1 MAISKPTANIYLDTR
16 KELKNN
22 KYPVKLNV
30 YYLGKNRLFGLPIKL
45 TKTEWEKINSPK
57 LRDKNLK
64 DIKTKLDYYEGEKF
78 EATLKEI
85 EEPFT
90 FQKFKTAFEKQD
102 SSQLVSHD
110 VYALFDR
117 FISEQERKG
126 KVGNA
131 GIYRNARNSF
141 QRLRKRLF
149 INQVTVDFL
158 KDYENQMK
166 KSGKKIN
173 YIGLNLRCM
182 RAIYNM
188 AIAEKLAKQ
197 EDYPFS
203 QKRRDKKFAI
213 KTEETKKKALSA
225 DQLAKLKQY
234 EPQTPAQKK
243 AFRFWWFALHA
254 YGINMTDI
262 CHLKYKDIVGN
273 KIIIER
279 IKTEDTTIS
288 SKPVRIL
295 ITPEIQSCIDDYGN
309 QDKSPD
315 AYVFNILKHGW
326 SAKQERDMVMSFT
339 RNINKHM
346 KKISE
351 DLGLERPISTNWARH
366 SFSTFLKSGLIPIE
380 VISEALGHSSIETTK
395 IYLDSFEDDVLELI
409 AKRLSEI

>member
-1 MAISKPTANIYLDTR
+1 
-16 KELKNN
+16 
-22 KYPVKLNV
+22 
-30 YYLGKNRLFGLPIKL
+30 
-45 TKTEWEKINSPK
+45 
-57 LRDKNLK
+57 
-64 DIKTKLDYYEGEKF
+64 
-78 EATLKEI
+78 
-85 EEPFT
+85 
-90 FQKFKTAFEKQD
+90 
-102 SSQLVSHD
+102 
-110 VYALFDR
+110 
-117 FISEQERKG
+117 
-126 KVGNA
+126 
-131 GIYRNARNSF
+131 
-141 QRLRKRLF
+141 
-149 INQVTVDFL
+149 
-158 KDYENQMK
+158 
-166 KSGKKIN
+166 
-173 YIGLNLRCM
+173 
-182 RAIYNM
+182 M

-203 QKRRDKKFAI
+203 QKRRDKKFVI

-225 DQLAKLKQY
+225 DQLAKLKEYQ
-234 EPQTPAQKK
+234 PQTPAQRK

-262 CHLKYKDIVGN
+262 CHLRYKDIVGN

-279 IKTEDTTIS
+279 IKTEDTTTT

-315 AYVFNILKHGW
+315 AYVFNILKHEW
-326 SAKQERDMVMSFT
+326 TAKQERDMVMSFT

-395 IYLDSFEDDVLELI
+395 IYLDSFEDDVLEMI

>member
-1 MAISKPTANIYLDTR
+1 MAISSPTANIYLDKR
-16 KELKNN
+16 KQLKNN

-30 YYLGKNRLFGLPIKL
+30 YYLGKNRLFGLPVQL
-45 TKTEWEKINSPK
+45 SETEWNKIQSPK

-64 DIKTKLDYYEGEKF
+64 EIKTKLDYYEGEKF
-78 EATLKEI
+78 NATIKEI

-90 FQKFKTAFEKQD
+90 FQKFKSAFEKQD
-102 SSQLVSHD
+102 NSQLVSHD
-110 VYALFDR
+110 VYALFDK
-117 FISEQERKG
+117 FIAEQEQKE

-131 GIYRNARNSF
+131 GIYLNARNSF
-141 QRLRKRLF
+141 QRYRKRLF
-149 INQVTVDFL
+149 LNQVTVDFL
-158 KDYENQMK
+158 KGYENQMK
-166 KSGKKIN
+166 KSGRKVN

-182 RAIYNM
+182 RSIYNM

-197 EDYPFS
+197 EAYPFS
-203 QKRRDKKFAI
+203 QKRQDKKFVI
-213 KTEETKKKALSA
+213 KKEETKKKALSA
-225 DQLAKLKQY
+225 DQLTKLKQY

-254 YGINMTDI
+254 YGINMTNI
-262 CHLKYKDIVGN
+262 CHLKYKNIVGN

-279 IKTEDTTIS
+279 IKTEDTTTN
-288 SKPVRIL
+288 SKLIRIL

-315 AYVFNILKHGW
+315 AYVFSILKHGW
-326 SAKQERDMVMSFT
+326 SAKKRRDRVQSFT
-339 RNINKHM
+339 HNISKHM

-351 DLGLERPISTNWARH
+351 DLGFDRPISTNWARH

-380 VISEALGHSSIETTK
+380 VISEALGHSSIETTQ

>member
-1 MAISKPTANIYLDTR
+1 MALSKPTANTYLDKR
-16 KELKNN
+16 KQLKNS

-30 YYLGKNRLFGLPIKL
+30 YFLGKNRLFGLPIQL
-45 TKTEWEKINSPK
+45 TQEEWDKIYSPK
-57 LRDKNLK
+57 LRDKKLK
-64 DIKTKLDYYEGEKF
+64 EIKTKLDYYEGKKF
-78 EATLKEI
+78 DETLNEI

-90 FQKFKTAFEKQD
+90 FQKFKAAFEKQD

-110 VYALFDR
+110 VYALFDK
-117 FISEQERKG
+117 FIGEQERNG
-126 KVGNA
+126 KAGNA
-131 GIYRNARNSF
+131 GIYLNARNSF
-141 QRLRKRLF
+141 QRYRKRLF
-149 INQVTVDFL
+149 LSQVTVDFL
-158 KDYENQMK
+158 KGYESQMK
-166 KSGKKIN
+166 RSGNKVN

-188 AIAEKLAKQ
+188 GIAEKLAKQ

-203 QKRRDKKFAI
+203 QKRRDKKFVI

-225 DQLAKLKQY
+225 DQLATLKQY

-243 AFRFWWFALHA
+243 AFRYWWFALHA

-279 IKTEDTTIS
+279 TKTEDTTIS

-309 QDKSPD
+309 KDKSPD

-326 SAKQERDMVMSFT
+326 NAKKERDMVQSFT

-346 KKISE
+346 KKVSE
-351 DLGLERPISTNWARH
+351 NLGFDRPISTNWARH

-380 VISEALGHSSIETTK
+380 VISEALGHSSIVTTQ

>member
-16 KELKNN
+16 KELKNS

-30 YYLGKNRLFGLPIKL
+30 YYLGKNRLFGLPIHL
-45 TKTEWEKINSPK
+45 TEQDWEKINSPK
-57 LRDKNLK
+57 LRDQKLR
-64 DIKTKLDYYEGEKF
+64 DIKTKLDYYEGDKF

-85 EEPFT
+85 DEPFT
-90 FQKFKTAFEKQD
+90 FQKFKIAFEKQD
-102 SSQLVSHD
+102 KLNLVSHD
-110 VYALFDR
+110 VYVLFDKY
-117 FISEQERKG
+117 IAELEKKD

-131 GIYRNARNSF
+131 GIYRSSRNLFQSF
-141 QRLRKRLF
+141 RKRLYL
-149 INQVTVDFL
+149 NQVTVDFL
-158 KDYENQMK
+158 NEYEAFMRK
-166 KSGKKIN
+166 AGKKIN
-173 YIGLNLRCM
+173 YIGLTLRNLRT
-182 RAIYNM
+182 IYNM
-188 AIAEKLAKQ
+188 AIGQGLVRQ
-197 EDYPFS
+197 EEYPFS
-203 QKRRDKKFAI
+203 QKKSDKKYVI
-213 KTEETKKKALSA
+213 KSEQTKKKALTTE
-225 DQLAKLKQY
+225 QLAKLKQY
-234 EPQTPAQKK
+234 IPKTPAQLK
-243 AFRFWWFALHA
+243 AYKFWWFALHA

-262 CHLKYKDIVGN
+262 CHLKYKNIVGN

-279 IKTEDTTIS
+279 IKTESMTIS
-288 SKPVRIL
+288 NKPIRIL

-309 QDKSPD
+309 QDKTAD
-315 AYVFNILKHGW
+315 AYIFDILKHGW
-326 SAKQERDMVMSFT
+326 SAKKQRDMVQSLT

>member
-30 YYLGKNRLFGLPIKL
+30 YYLGKNRLFGLPIQL
-45 TKTEWEKINSPK
+45 TEKDWEKINSPK
-57 LRDKNLK
+57 LRDQKLK

-110 VYALFDR
+110 VYALIDR
-117 FISEQERKG
+117 FIEEQERKD

-141 QRLRKRLF
+141 QRFRKRLF

-203 QKRRDKKFAI
+203 QKRRDKKFVI

-225 DQLAKLKQY
+225 DQLAKLKEYQ
-234 EPQTPAQKK
+234 PQTPAQRK

-262 CHLKYKDIVGN
+262 CHLRYKDIVGN

-279 IKTEDTTIS
+279 IKTEDTTTT

-326 SAKQERDMVMSFT
+326 TAKQERDMVMSFT

-395 IYLDSFEDDVLELI
+395 IYLDSFEDDVLEMI

>member
-1 MAISKPTANIYLDTR
+1 M
-16 KELKNN
+16 
-22 KYPVKLNV
+22 
-30 YYLGKNRLFGLPIKL
+30 
-45 TKTEWEKINSPK
+45 
-57 LRDKNLK
+57 
-64 DIKTKLDYYEGEKF
+64 
-78 EATLKEI
+78 
-85 EEPFT
+85 
-90 FQKFKTAFEKQD
+90 
-102 SSQLVSHD
+102 VSHD
-110 VYALFDR
+110 VYALFDK
-117 FISEQERKG
+117 FISEQEEKE
-126 KVGNA
+126 KSAMQEYIVMH
-131 GIYRNARNSF
+131 GIHFSVY
-141 QRLRKRLF
+141 RKRLF
-149 INQVTVDFL
+149 LNQVTVDFL

-166 KSGKKIN
+166 KSGRKIN

-203 QKRRDKKFAI
+203 QKRRDKKFI
-213 KTEETKKKALSA
+213 IRTEETKKKALSA
-225 DQLAKLKQY
+225 EQLAKLKQY
-234 EPQTPAQKK
+234 EPQTPAQRK

-351 DLGLERPISTNWARH
+351 DLGLDRPISTNWARH

>member
-1 MAISKPTANIYLDTR
+1 MAISIPTANIYLDKR
-16 KELKNN
+16 NALEDN

-45 TKTEWEKINSPK
+45 TEDEWKKISSPK
-57 LRDKNLK
+57 LRDTKLK

-78 EATLKEI
+78 EATLKGI

-90 FQKFKTAFEKQD
+90 FQKFKAAFEKQD
-102 SSQLVSHD
+102 SSTLVSHD
-110 VYALFDR
+110 VYALFDK
-117 FISEQERKG
+117 FIAELERQE

-131 GIYRNARNSF
+131 GIYLNARNSF
-141 QRLRKRLF
+141 QRFRKRLF
-149 INQVTVDFL
+149 LNQVTVDFL
-158 KDYENQMK
+158 RDFENHMK
-166 KSGKKIN
+166 KSDRKIN

-188 AIAEKLAKQ
+188 AIAEKLTKQ
-197 EDYPFS
+197 ENYPFS
-203 QKRRDKKFAI
+203 QKRRDKKFVI
-213 KTEETKKKALSA
+213 KTEVTKKKALTKE
-225 DQLAKLKQY
+225 QLAKLKQY
-234 EPQTPAQKK
+234 EPKTPAQRK

-262 CHLKYKDIVGN
+262 CHLKYKNIVGN

-279 IKTEDTTIS
+279 TKTEDTTIS

-315 AYVFNILKHGW
+315 AYMFNIFKHGW
-326 SAKQERDMVMSFT
+326 SAKKERDMVQSFT
-339 RNINKHM
+339 RNVNKHM

-351 DLGLERPISTNWARH
+351 DLGFDPPISTNWARH

-380 VISEALGHSSIETTK
+380 VISEALGHSSTQTTQ
-395 IYLDSFEDDVLELI
+395 IYLDSFEDDILELI

>member
-30 YYLGKNRLFGLPIKL
+30 YYLGKNRLFGLPIQL
-45 TKTEWEKINSPK
+45 TEKDWEKINSPK
-57 LRDKNLK
+57 LRDQKLK

-110 VYALFDR
+110 VYALIDR
-117 FISEQERKG
+117 FIEEQERKD

-141 QRLRKRLF
+141 QRFRKRLF

-203 QKRRDKKFAI
+203 QKRRDKKFVI

-225 DQLAKLKQY
+225 DQLAKLKEYQ
-234 EPQTPAQKK
+234 PQTPAQRK

-262 CHLKYKDIVGN
+262 CHLRYKDIVGN

-279 IKTEDTTIS
+279 IKTEDTTTT

-326 SAKQERDMVMSFT
+326 KAKQERDMVMSFT

-351 DLGLERPISTNWARH
+351 DLGLERSISTNWARH

-395 IYLDSFEDDVLELI
+395 IYLDSFEDNVLELI

>member
-45 TKTEWEKINSPK
+45 TKIEWEKINSPK
-57 LRDKNLK
+57 LRDQNLK

-90 FQKFKTAFEKQD
+90 FQKFKTAYEKKAQ
-102 SSQLVSHD
+102 SQLVSND
-110 VYALFDR
+110 VYALFDEY
-117 FISEQERKG
+117 IKELEGKD
-126 KVGNA
+126 KVGTA
-131 GIYRNARNSF
+131 QVYLTARKSF
-141 QRLRKRLF
+141 QAYRKRLF
-149 INQVTVDFL
+149 FNQVTIDFL
-158 KDYENQMK
+158 TGYEK
-166 KSGKKIN
+166 HLRKAGRKVN
-173 YIGLNLRCM
+173 YIAINLRCM
-182 RAIYNM
+182 RSIYNRAM
-188 AIAEKLAKQ
+188 AEGLAKQ
-197 EDYPFS
+197 ADYPFS
-203 QKRRDKKFAI
+203 QKRSDKKYKI
-213 KTEETKKKALSA
+213 KSEKTKKKALTTE
-225 DQLAKLKQY
+225 QLSKLKQY
-234 EPQTPAQKK
+234 KPQTPAQRK
-243 AFRFWWFALHA
+243 AFMFWWFSLHA

-262 CHLKYKDIVGN
+262 CHLKYRDIVGN

-279 IKTEDTTIS
+279 IKSEETTTS

-315 AYVFNILKHGW
+315 AYMFTVLKHGW

-351 DLGLERPISTNWARH
+351 DLGFERPISTNWARH

-409 AKRLSEI
+409 TKRLSEI

>member
-1 MAISKPTANIYLDTR
+1 MALSKPTANIYFDKR
-16 KELKNN
+16 KQLKNN

-30 YYLGKNRLFGLPIKL
+30 YYLGKNRLFGLPIQL
-45 TKTEWEKINSPK
+45 TQTEWDKINSPK

-64 DIKTKLDYYEGEKF
+64 DIKTKLDYYEGKKF
-78 EATLKEI
+78 DETIEEI

-90 FQKFKTAFEKQD
+90 FQKFKAAFEKQD

-110 VYALFDR
+110 VYALFDK
-117 FISEQERKG
+117 FIAEQQKEG
-126 KVGNA
+126 KAGNA
-131 GIYRNARNSF
+131 GIYLNARKSF
-141 QRLRKRLF
+141 QRHRKRLF

-158 KDYENQMK
+158 KGYERDMK
-166 KSGKKIN
+166 KAGRKVN

-188 AIAEKLAKQ
+188 AIAENLAKQ

-203 QKRRDKKFAI
+203 QKRRDKKFVI

-234 EPQTPAQKK
+234 EPQTPAQEK

-262 CHLKYKDIVGN
+262 CHLKYKNIVGN

-279 IKTEDTTIS
+279 TKTEDRTIS

-309 QDKSPD
+309 QNKSPD

-326 SAKQERDMVMSFT
+326 SAQKRRDRVQSFT
-339 RNINKHM
+339 HNISKHM

-351 DLGLERPISTNWARH
+351 DLGFDRPISTNWARH

-380 VISEALGHSSIETTK
+380 VISEALGHSSIKTTQ